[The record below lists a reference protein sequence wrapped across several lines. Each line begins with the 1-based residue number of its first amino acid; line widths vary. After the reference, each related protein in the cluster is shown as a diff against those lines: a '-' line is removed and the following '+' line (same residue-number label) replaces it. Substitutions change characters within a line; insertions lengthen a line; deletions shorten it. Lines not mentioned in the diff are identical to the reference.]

1 MFSIDPSAEEFS
13 HPGNGL
19 YVMNADGTDLALVI
33 GGPDFKRE
41 ADWAA

>member
-1 MFSIDPSAEEFS
+1 MFSIDPSSPEFS
-13 HPGNGL
+13 HPDNGL
-19 YVMNADGTDLALVI
+19 YVMSVDGTGLTLVI